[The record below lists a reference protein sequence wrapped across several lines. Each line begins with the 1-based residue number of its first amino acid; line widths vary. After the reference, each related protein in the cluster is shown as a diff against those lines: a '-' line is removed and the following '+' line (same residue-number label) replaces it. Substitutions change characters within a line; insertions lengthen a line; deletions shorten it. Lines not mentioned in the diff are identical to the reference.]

1 MIPALRHWIKQRLRG
16 IGVDIQR
23 LHVASDPGLQLV
35 QAMRHFG
42 IDLVLDVGADRGQF
56 AQGLRANRYRAAFVS
71 FEPLSSAHAALEVTA
86 AKDPAWR
93 VHERVALGASDGSI
107 VINIAGNSASS
118 SVLEMLDLHRD
129 AAPGTGYVGRK
140 DVPLRRLDSIAFSYM
155 ESGKRTL
162 LKIDVQGFQR
172 QVFEGAADTIPTV
185 QAILCELSL
194 APLYKGEEL
203 WRETTDS
210 LHREG
215 FILWSV
221 FPGFVNPRDGRSL
234 QMDALFVRE

>member
-1 MIPALRHWIKQRLRG
+1 M
-16 IGVDIQR
+16 
-23 LHVASDPGLQLV
+23 
-35 QAMRHFG
+35 
-42 IDLVLDVGADRGQF
+42 
-56 AQGLRANRYRAAFVS
+56 
-71 FEPLSSAHAALEVTA
+71 
-86 AKDPAWR
+86 
-93 VHERVALGASDGSI
+93 
-107 VINIAGNSASS
+107 
-118 SVLEMLDLHRD
+118 
-129 AAPGTGYVGRK
+129 
-140 DVPLRRLDSIAFSYM
+140 
-155 ESGKRTL
+155 
-162 LKIDVQGFQR
+162 
-172 QVFEGAADTIPTV
+172 FEGAADTIPTV